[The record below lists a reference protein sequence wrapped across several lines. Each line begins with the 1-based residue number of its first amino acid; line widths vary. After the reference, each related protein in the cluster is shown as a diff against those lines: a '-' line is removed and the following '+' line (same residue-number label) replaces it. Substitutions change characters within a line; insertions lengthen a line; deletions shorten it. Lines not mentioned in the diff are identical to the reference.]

1 MFTLPAQCVG
11 EICGCRRDDS
21 NLDCFL
27 LDDGGFLVMT
37 NKDDYINKIGQFFGM
52 IDPSLMRN
60 LINES
65 LFSVNITYDYQ
76 ALCDPTKETKAA
88 AGLRSVYV
96 PTIADILNIGWWAS
110 AAAWSILQQ
119 LFVSITFPN
128 FLEAADLDDDLS
140 EMPSKE
146 SCIKEQKQYFF
157 ENNETSFKGTID
169 CQNCSRQ
176 FIAEKLPKTNLVLI
190 VADSKEP
197 CCQVDERFFS
207 QEEKPSPGPDPC
219 EIALNPRY
227 RKGPHQC
234 FDNNTSEQNED
245 CGGASSLSPSIESMI
260 IIQLPLLWL
269 LIGRGHCLS

>member
-1 MFTLPAQCVG
+1 
-11 EICGCRRDDS
+11 
-21 NLDCFL
+21 
-27 LDDGGFLVMT
+27 MT
-37 NKDDYINKIGQFFGM
+37 NKELSMIGQFFGM
-52 IDPSLMRN
+52 IDPTLMRN

-76 ALCDPTKETKAA
+76 ALCEPTTESKAA

-128 FLEAADLDDDLS
+128 FLEAADLDEDLS
-140 EMPSKE
+140 EIPSKE
-146 SCIKEQKQYFF
+146 SCIKEQTQYFF
-157 ENNETSFKGTID
+157 GNNETTFKGTVD

-190 VADSKEP
+190 VADPQIHCHNGEKG
-197 CCQVDERFFS
+197 FS

-219 EIALNPRY
+219 KIAQNPRY
-227 RKGPHQC
+227 RKGPIHC
-234 FDNNTSEQNED
+234 FDNNANEKNED
-245 CGGASSLSPSIESMI
+245 CGGASGLSPSVVSMVML
-260 IIQLPLLWL
+260 QLPLLWL